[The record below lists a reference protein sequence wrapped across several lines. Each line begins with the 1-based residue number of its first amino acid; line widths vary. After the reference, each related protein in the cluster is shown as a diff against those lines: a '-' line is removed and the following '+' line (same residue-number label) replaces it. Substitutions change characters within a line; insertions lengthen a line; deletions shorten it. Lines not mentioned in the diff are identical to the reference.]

1 MIGPLVLR
9 GPVMRLILSAS
20 LVVALIFP
28 LAGCVSPNPGVSAA
42 VPKTQYPSNL
52 ITPTDILPVL
62 L

>member
-1 MIGPLVLR
+1 
-9 GPVMRLILSAS
+9 MRLILSAS
-20 LVVALIFP
+20 LVVALLFP